1 MIVVILA
8 LAAAAAAYF
17 IASWIFSQ
25 ASHRRATLI
34 QRANATIAEARRR
47 EDRPGLRA
55 QLVQAASKRGW
66 TGNLGPLVAGFLF
79 FYFAVMLVL
88 SLLGLNSIV
97 ALIVAVPVCVG
108 IVWAIVRNLDERRQA
123 KFRHQLLQALNL
135 LASQIEAGSGPQR
148 ALAQI
153 VNQLDNPLAEELE
166 NVLSEAS
173 ASKDLIGALQDLY
186 LRYPARSLTMLIAA
200 FEIDQQVGSK
210 LGPVLRS
217 AAATLDREF
226 ELNEETRAEV
236 AQTRS
241 EFYIVT
247 GIILFIC
254 IYMFTI
260 GGKIVDG
267 AFSTPL
273 GISVLTIFALNFA
286 WGVFRIT
293 RILSKAKGSAL

>member
-1 MIVVILA
+1 
-8 LAAAAAAYF
+8 
-17 IASWIFSQ
+17 
-25 ASHRRATLI
+25 
-34 QRANATIAEARRR
+34 
-47 EDRPGLRA
+47 
-55 QLVQAASKRGW
+55 
-66 TGNLGPLVAGFLF
+66 
-79 FYFAVMLVL
+79 
-88 SLLGLNSIV
+88 
-97 ALIVAVPVCVG
+97 
-108 IVWAIVRNLDERRQA
+108 
-123 KFRHQLLQALNL
+123 
-135 LASQIEAGSGPQR
+135 
-148 ALAQI
+148 
-153 VNQLDNPLAEELE
+153 
-166 NVLSEAS
+166 
-173 ASKDLIGALQDLY
+173 
-186 LRYPARSLTMLIAA
+186 LTMLIAA